1 MKKAMHPILLS
12 INIITIKPSVMDI
25 RHRLLS
31 KSRKRKKMRKEKLQI
46 RTKLMKQR
54 KKTED
59 LQVAG
64 WNVLMCVTKLH
75 LQVPMRESTFI
86 G

>member
-1 MKKAMHPILLS
+1 
-12 INIITIKPSVMDI
+12 
-25 RHRLLS
+25 
-31 KSRKRKKMRKEKLQI
+31 MRKEKLQI

-64 WNVLMCVTKLH
+64 WNVLMRATKLH
-75 LQVPMRESTFI
+75 L
-86 G
+86 

>member
-1 MKKAMHPILLS
+1 
-12 INIITIKPSVMDI
+12 
-25 RHRLLS
+25 
-31 KSRKRKKMRKEKLQI
+31 
-46 RTKLMKQR
+46 MKQR

-64 WNVLMCVTKLH
+64 WNVWMRVTKLH

>member
-1 MKKAMHPILLS
+1 
-12 INIITIKPSVMDI
+12 
-25 RHRLLS
+25 
-31 KSRKRKKMRKEKLQI
+31 
-46 RTKLMKQR
+46 MKQR